1 MQTPEYD
8 ENWEK
13 SNCLPGLRLPNN
25 NSTTPKGA
33 TKRPKKDT
41 PGNDDTIQEIK
52 DLIKDMKQNNNR
64 TTNFSIILYMDE
76 NNYQRISIDSIK
88 EKLKKDYSTNPEM
101 LINSTT
107 KCPFESLKNVL
118 QSLNSSIS
126 RNKSFKTEVKNKIK
140 YVSLNTELALEYL
153 RKMYRKYTN
162 KSTNAFSDIT
172 SLTSIESKKTKL
184 GNKSEKKKLLGNKT
198 KRDSSKSNKDR
209 QSNSDEEDKIYS
221 DFKYLYENLRESN
234 KKKKKNM
241 SNGRKKSK
249 KGKKGNEKTTDKN
262 IGLTISLINDNSE
275 NNDDEDAKSNEPSA
289 PNVCPFSIEDI
300 DKSIN
305 TFNDTEKIV
314 DSYKT
319 KLKQIKLKIE
329 EKERKFKD
337 YERAKSNV
345 ISTVKELNTLY
356 EIMSIKLGIIQST
369 KKNKYYGTTFEKN
382 KKIALNYKLL
392 FEKKTDNVKKNLN
405 NMGLLEIE
413 IAKKGREISQEI
425 KNIHEGFS
433 DNIYIAK
440 NELKKDINNLMKKIG
455 NENKIA
461 DGLNSNDMDYTSNN
475 EQIEDIKKKFNEIEN
490 EISMEKEEFE

>member
-1 MQTPEYD
+1 MQTPGYD
-8 ENWEK
+8 DADWEK

-25 NSTTPKGA
+25 NSTIPKGSN
-33 TKRPKKDT
+33 KRPKKEAL
-41 PGNDDTIQEIK
+41 GNDDTIQEIK

-76 NNYQRISIDSIK
+76 NDYQKISIDSIK

-126 RNKSFKTEVKNKIK
+126 RNRSFKTEVKNKIK

-153 RKMYRKYTN
+153 RKMYKKYTN
-162 KSTNAFSDIT
+162 KNPNVFSDIT
-172 SLTSIESKKTKL
+172 SLTSIDSKKTKL

-198 KRDSSKSNKDR
+198 KRDSSKSNKDK
-209 QSNSDEEDKIYS
+209 QSNSDDDEDKIYS

-234 KKKKKNM
+234 KKKKKN
-241 SNGRKKSK
+241 SRKKSK
-249 KGKKGNEKTTDKN
+249 KGKKGNEKIIDKN
-262 IGLTISLINDNSE
+262 VGLTISLMNDTSE
-275 NNDDEDAKSNEPSA
+275 NNDDEDDKTNEPSA

-300 DKSIN
+300 EKSIN
-305 TFNDTEKIV
+305 TINDTGKII

-319 KLKQIKLKIE
+319 KLKQIKSKIE
-329 EKERKFKD
+329 DKERKYKD

-345 ISTVKELNTLY
+345 ISTIKELNTLY

-369 KKNKYYGTTFEKN
+369 KKNKYYGATFEKN

-392 FEKKTDNVKKNLN
+392 FEKKTDNVKKNSN

-440 NELKKDINNLMKKIG
+440 NELKKDINNLMKKIS
-455 NENKIA
+455 NENKIV
-461 DGLNSNDMDYTSNN
+461 DGVNGNDMDYNSNN
-475 EQIEDIKKKFNEIEN
+475 EQIEDIKKKFNDIEN
-490 EISMEKEEFE
+490 EINMEKEEYE

>member
-1 MQTPEYD
+1 MQTPGYD
-8 ENWEK
+8 DADWEK

-25 NSTTPKGA
+25 NSTIPKGSN
-33 TKRPKKDT
+33 KRPKKEAL
-41 PGNDDTIQEIK
+41 GNDDTIQEIK

-76 NNYQRISIDSIK
+76 NDYQKISIDSIK

-126 RNKSFKTEVKNKIK
+126 RNRSFKTEVKNKIK

-153 RKMYRKYTN
+153 RKMYKKYTN
-162 KSTNAFSDIT
+162 KNPNVFSDIT
-172 SLTSIESKKTKL
+172 SLTSIDSKKTKL

-209 QSNSDEEDKIYS
+209 QSNSDDDEDKIYS

-234 KKKKKNM
+234 KKKKKN
-241 SNGRKKSK
+241 SRKKSK
-249 KGKKGNEKTTDKN
+249 KGKKGNEKIIDKN
-262 IGLTISLINDNSE
+262 VGLTISLMNDTSE
-275 NNDDEDAKSNEPSA
+275 NNDDEDDKTNEPSA

-300 DKSIN
+300 EKSIN
-305 TFNDTEKIV
+305 TINDTGKII

-319 KLKQIKLKIE
+319 KLKQIKSKIE
-329 EKERKFKD
+329 DKERKYKD

-345 ISTVKELNTLY
+345 ISTIKELNTLY

-392 FEKKTDNVKKNLN
+392 FEKKTDNVKKNSN

-440 NELKKDINNLMKKIG
+440 NELKKDINNLMKKIS
-455 NENKIA
+455 NENKIV
-461 DGLNSNDMDYTSNN
+461 DGVNGNDMDYNSNN
-475 EQIEDIKKKFNEIEN
+475 EQIEDIKKKFNDIEN
-490 EISMEKEEFE
+490 EINMEKEEYE

>member
-1 MQTPEYD
+1 M
-8 ENWEK
+8 
-13 SNCLPGLRLPNN
+13 
-25 NSTTPKGA
+25 
-33 TKRPKKDT
+33 
-41 PGNDDTIQEIK
+41 
-52 DLIKDMKQNNNR
+52 
-64 TTNFSIILYMDE
+64 
-76 NNYQRISIDSIK
+76 
-88 EKLKKDYSTNPEM
+88 
-101 LINSTT
+101 
-107 KCPFESLKNVL
+107 
-118 QSLNSSIS
+118 
-126 RNKSFKTEVKNKIK
+126 
-140 YVSLNTELALEYL
+140 
-153 RKMYRKYTN
+153 
-162 KSTNAFSDIT
+162 DIT
-172 SLTSIESKKTKL
+172 SLTSIDSKKTKL

-198 KRDSSKSNKDR
+198 KRDSSKSNEDR

-234 KKKKKNM
+234 KKKKKNI
-241 SNGRKKSK
+241 SNIRKKSK
-249 KGKKGNEKTTDKN
+249 KGKKGNEKTIDKN
-262 IGLTISLINDNSE
+262 IGLTISLINDTSE
-275 NNDDEDAKSNEPSA
+275 NNDDEDAKNNEPSA

-425 KNIHEGFS
+425 KNIHEGYS

>member
-1 MQTPEYD
+1 MQTPGCD

-13 SNCLPGLRLPNN
+13 LNCLPGLRLPNN
-25 NSTTPKGA
+25 NSITPKGGN
-33 TKRPKKDT
+33 KRPKKET
-41 PGNDDTIQEIK
+41 PGNDETIQEIK

-76 NNYQRISIDSIK
+76 NNYQKISIDSIR

-101 LINSTT
+101 LINSST
-107 KCPFESLKNVL
+107 KCPFESVKNVL

-153 RKMYRKYTN
+153 RKMYKKYTN
-162 KSTNAFSDIT
+162 KNPNVFSDIT
-172 SLTSIESKKTKL
+172 SLTSIDSKKTKL

-198 KRDSSKSNKDR
+198 KRDSSKSNKDI

-234 KKKKKNM
+234 KKKKKNFLI
-241 SNGRKKSK
+241 GRKKSK

-262 IGLTISLINDNSE
+262 IGLTISLMNDTEE
-275 NNDDEDAKSNEPSA
+275 NNDDEDVKNNESSA
-289 PNVCPFSIEDI
+289 PNVSPFSMEEI
-300 DKSIN
+300 DEFIN
-305 TFNDTEKIV
+305 TFNDAGKII

-319 KLKQIKLKIE
+319 KLKQIKSKIE
-329 EKERKFKD
+329 ERERKYKD

-345 ISTVKELNTLY
+345 TSTIKELNTLY

-382 KKIALNYKLL
+382 KKIAINYKLL

-405 NMGLLEIE
+405 NMGLVEIE

-440 NELKKDINNLMKKIG
+440 NELKKDINNLVKKIN
-455 NENKIA
+455 NENKIG
-461 DGLNSNDMDYTSNN
+461 DGVSSNDTDYNSNN
-475 EQIEDIKKKFNEIEN
+475 EQIEDIKKKFNDIEN
-490 EISMEKEEFE
+490 EISVEKEEYE

>member
-1 MQTPEYD
+1 MQTPGYD
-8 ENWEK
+8 DADWEK

-25 NSTTPKGA
+25 NSTIPKGSN
-33 TKRPKKDT
+33 KRPKKEAS
-41 PGNDDTIQEIK
+41 GNDDTIQEIK

-76 NNYQRISIDSIK
+76 NDYQKISIDSIK

-126 RNKSFKTEVKNKIK
+126 RNRSFKTEVKNKIK

-153 RKMYRKYTN
+153 RKMYKKYTN
-162 KSTNAFSDIT
+162 KNPNVFSDIT

-209 QSNSDEEDKIYS
+209 QSNSDDDEDKIYS

-234 KKKKKNM
+234 KKKKKN
-241 SNGRKKSK
+241 SRKKSK
-249 KGKKGNEKTTDKN
+249 KGKKGNEKIIDKN
-262 IGLTISLINDNSE
+262 VGLTISLMNDTSE
-275 NNDDEDAKSNEPSA
+275 NNDDEDDKTNEPSA

-300 DKSIN
+300 EKSIN
-305 TFNDTEKIV
+305 TINDTGKII

-319 KLKQIKLKIE
+319 KLKQIKSKIE
-329 EKERKFKD
+329 DKERKYKD

-345 ISTVKELNTLY
+345 ISTIKELNTLY

-392 FEKKTDNVKKNLN
+392 FEKKTDNVKKNSN

-440 NELKKDINNLMKKIG
+440 NELKKDINNLMKKIS
-455 NENKIA
+455 NENKIV
-461 DGLNSNDMDYTSNN
+461 DGVNGNDMDYNSNN
-475 EQIEDIKKKFNEIEN
+475 EQIEDIKKKFNDIEN
-490 EISMEKEEFE
+490 EINMEKEEYE

>member
-1 MQTPEYD
+1 M
-8 ENWEK
+8 
-13 SNCLPGLRLPNN
+13 
-25 NSTTPKGA
+25 
-33 TKRPKKDT
+33 
-41 PGNDDTIQEIK
+41 
-52 DLIKDMKQNNNR
+52 
-64 TTNFSIILYMDE
+64 
-76 NNYQRISIDSIK
+76 
-88 EKLKKDYSTNPEM
+88 LKIM
-101 LINSTT
+101 
-107 KCPFESLKNVL
+107 
-118 QSLNSSIS
+118 
-126 RNKSFKTEVKNKIK
+126 
-140 YVSLNTELALEYL
+140 
-153 RKMYRKYTN
+153 
-162 KSTNAFSDIT
+162 
-172 SLTSIESKKTKL
+172 
-184 GNKSEKKKLLGNKT
+184 
-198 KRDSSKSNKDR
+198 
-209 QSNSDEEDKIYS
+209 
-221 DFKYLYENLRESN
+221 
-234 KKKKKNM
+234 
-241 SNGRKKSK
+241 
-249 KGKKGNEKTTDKN
+249 
-262 IGLTISLINDNSE
+262 
-275 NNDDEDAKSNEPSA
+275 PSA

-345 ISTVKELNTLY
+345 ISTIKELNTLY

-382 KKIALNYKLL
+382 KKAALNYKLL

>member
-1 MQTPEYD
+1 MQTPGYD
-8 ENWEK
+8 DADWEK

-25 NSTTPKGA
+25 NSTIPKGSN
-33 TKRPKKDT
+33 KRPKKEAS
-41 PGNDDTIQEIK
+41 GNDDTIQEIK

-76 NNYQRISIDSIK
+76 NDYQKISIDSIK

-126 RNKSFKTEVKNKIK
+126 RNRSFKTEVKNKIK

-153 RKMYRKYTN
+153 RKMYKKYTN
-162 KSTNAFSDIT
+162 KNPNVFSDIT
-172 SLTSIESKKTKL
+172 SLTSIDSKKTKL

-198 KRDSSKSNKDR
+198 KRDSSKSNKDK
-209 QSNSDEEDKIYS
+209 QSNSDDDEDKIYS

-234 KKKKKNM
+234 KKKKKN
-241 SNGRKKSK
+241 SRKKSK
-249 KGKKGNEKTTDKN
+249 KGKKGNEKIIDKN
-262 IGLTISLINDNSE
+262 VGLTISLMNDTSE
-275 NNDDEDAKSNEPSA
+275 NNDDEDDKTNEPSS

-300 DKSIN
+300 EKSIN
-305 TFNDTEKIV
+305 TINDTGKII

-319 KLKQIKLKIE
+319 KLKQIKSKIE
-329 EKERKFKD
+329 DKERKYKD

-345 ISTVKELNTLY
+345 ISTIKELNTLY

-392 FEKKTDNVKKNLN
+392 FEKKTDNVKKNSN

-440 NELKKDINNLMKKIG
+440 NELKKDINNLMKKIS
-455 NENKIA
+455 NENKIV
-461 DGLNSNDMDYTSNN
+461 DGVNGNDMDYNSNN
-475 EQIEDIKKKFNEIEN
+475 EQIEDIKKKFNDIEN
-490 EISMEKEEFE
+490 EINMEKEEYE

>member
-1 MQTPEYD
+1 MQTPGYD
-8 ENWEK
+8 DADWEK

-25 NSTTPKGA
+25 NSTIPKGSN
-33 TKRPKKDT
+33 KRPKKEAS
-41 PGNDDTIQEIK
+41 GNDDTIQEIK

-76 NNYQRISIDSIK
+76 NDYQKISIDSIK

-126 RNKSFKTEVKNKIK
+126 RNRSFKTEVKNKIK

-153 RKMYRKYTN
+153 RKMYKKYTN
-162 KSTNAFSDIT
+162 KNPNVFSDIT
-172 SLTSIESKKTKL
+172 SLTSIDSKKTKL

-209 QSNSDEEDKIYS
+209 QSNSDDDEDKIYS

-234 KKKKKNM
+234 KKKKKN
-241 SNGRKKSK
+241 SRKKSK
-249 KGKKGNEKTTDKN
+249 KGKKGNEKIIDKN
-262 IGLTISLINDNSE
+262 VGLTISLMNDTSE
-275 NNDDEDAKSNEPSA
+275 NNDDEDDKTNEPSA

-300 DKSIN
+300 EKSIN
-305 TFNDTEKIV
+305 TINDTGKII

-319 KLKQIKLKIE
+319 KLKQIKSKIE
-329 EKERKFKD
+329 DKERKYKD

-345 ISTVKELNTLY
+345 ISTIKELNTLY

-392 FEKKTDNVKKNLN
+392 FEKKTDNVKKNSN

-440 NELKKDINNLMKKIG
+440 NELKKDINNLMKKIS
-455 NENKIA
+455 NENKIV
-461 DGLNSNDMDYTSNN
+461 DGVNGNDMDYNSNN
-475 EQIEDIKKKFNEIEN
+475 EQIEDIKKKFNDIEN
-490 EISMEKEEFE
+490 EINMEKEEYE

>member
-1 MQTPEYD
+1 MQTPGYD
-8 ENWEK
+8 DADWEK

-25 NSTTPKGA
+25 NSTIPKGSN
-33 TKRPKKDT
+33 KRPKKEAL
-41 PGNDDTIQEIK
+41 GNDDTIQEIK

-76 NNYQRISIDSIK
+76 NDYQKISIDSIK

-126 RNKSFKTEVKNKIK
+126 RNRSFKTEVKNKIK

-153 RKMYRKYTN
+153 RKMYKKYTN
-162 KSTNAFSDIT
+162 KNPNVFSDIT
-172 SLTSIESKKTKL
+172 SLTSIDSKKTKL

-198 KRDSSKSNKDR
+198 KRDSSKSNKDK
-209 QSNSDEEDKIYS
+209 QSNSDDDGDKIYS

-234 KKKKKNM
+234 KKKKKN
-241 SNGRKKSK
+241 SRKKSK
-249 KGKKGNEKTTDKN
+249 KGKKGNEKIIDKN
-262 IGLTISLINDNSE
+262 VGLTISLMNDTSE
-275 NNDDEDAKSNEPSA
+275 NNDDEDDKTNEPSA

-300 DKSIN
+300 EKSIN
-305 TFNDTEKIV
+305 TINDTGKII

-319 KLKQIKLKIE
+319 KLKQIKSKIE
-329 EKERKFKD
+329 DKERKYKD

-345 ISTVKELNTLY
+345 ISTIKELNTLY

-392 FEKKTDNVKKNLN
+392 FEKKTDNVKKNSN

-440 NELKKDINNLMKKIG
+440 NELKKDINNLMKKIS
-455 NENKIA
+455 NENKIV
-461 DGLNSNDMDYTSNN
+461 DGVNGNDMDYNSNN
-475 EQIEDIKKKFNEIEN
+475 EQIEDIKKKFNDIEN
-490 EISMEKEEFE
+490 EINMEKEEYE

>member
-1 MQTPEYD
+1 MQTPGYD
-8 ENWEK
+8 DADWEK

-25 NSTTPKGA
+25 NSTIPKGSN
-33 TKRPKKDT
+33 KRPKKEAS
-41 PGNDDTIQEIK
+41 GNDDTIQEIK

-76 NNYQRISIDSIK
+76 NDYQKISIDSIK
-88 EKLKKDYSTNPEM
+88 KKLKKDYSTNPEM

-126 RNKSFKTEVKNKIK
+126 RNRSFKTEVKNKIK

-153 RKMYRKYTN
+153 RKMYKKYTN
-162 KSTNAFSDIT
+162 KNPNVFSDIT
-172 SLTSIESKKTKL
+172 SLTSIDSKKTKL

-209 QSNSDEEDKIYS
+209 QSNSDDDEDKIYS

-234 KKKKKNM
+234 KKKKKN
-241 SNGRKKSK
+241 SRKKSK
-249 KGKKGNEKTTDKN
+249 KGKKGNEKIIDKN
-262 IGLTISLINDNSE
+262 VGLTISLMNDTSE
-275 NNDDEDAKSNEPSA
+275 NNDDEDDKTNEPSA

-300 DKSIN
+300 EKSIN
-305 TFNDTEKIV
+305 TINDTGKII

-319 KLKQIKLKIE
+319 KLKQIKSKIE
-329 EKERKFKD
+329 DKERKYKD

-345 ISTVKELNTLY
+345 ISTIKELNTLY

-392 FEKKTDNVKKNLN
+392 FEKKTDNVKKNSN

-440 NELKKDINNLMKKIG
+440 NELKKDINNLMKKIS
-455 NENKIA
+455 NENKIV
-461 DGLNSNDMDYTSNN
+461 DGVNGNDMDYNSNN
-475 EQIEDIKKKFNEIEN
+475 EQIEDIKKKFNDIEN
-490 EISMEKEEFE
+490 EINMEKEEYE

>member
-1 MQTPEYD
+1 MQTPGYD
-8 ENWEK
+8 DADWEK

-25 NSTTPKGA
+25 NSTIPKGSN
-33 TKRPKKDT
+33 KRPKKEAS
-41 PGNDDTIQEIK
+41 GNDDTIQEIK

-76 NNYQRISIDSIK
+76 NDYQKISIDSIK

-126 RNKSFKTEVKNKIK
+126 RNRSFKTEVKNKIK

-153 RKMYRKYTN
+153 RKMYKKYTN
-162 KSTNAFSDIT
+162 KNPNVFSDIT

-198 KRDSSKSNKDR
+198 KRDSSKSNKDK
-209 QSNSDEEDKIYS
+209 QSNSDDDEDKIYS

-234 KKKKKNM
+234 KKKKKN
-241 SNGRKKSK
+241 SRKKSK
-249 KGKKGNEKTTDKN
+249 KGKKGNEKIIDKN
-262 IGLTISLINDNSE
+262 VGLTISLMNDTSE
-275 NNDDEDAKSNEPSA
+275 NNDDEDDKTNEPSA

-300 DKSIN
+300 EKSIN
-305 TFNDTEKIV
+305 TINDTGKII

-319 KLKQIKLKIE
+319 KLKQIKSKIE
-329 EKERKFKD
+329 DKERKYKD

-345 ISTVKELNTLY
+345 ISTIKELNTLY

-392 FEKKTDNVKKNLN
+392 FEKKTDNVKKNSN

-440 NELKKDINNLMKKIG
+440 NELKKDINNLMKKIS
-455 NENKIA
+455 NENKIV
-461 DGLNSNDMDYTSNN
+461 DGVNGNDMDYNSNN
-475 EQIEDIKKKFNEIEN
+475 EQIEDIKKKFNDIEN
-490 EISMEKEEFE
+490 EINMEKEEYE

>member
-1 MQTPEYD
+1 MQTPGYD
-8 ENWEK
+8 DADWEK

-25 NSTTPKGA
+25 NSTIPKGSN
-33 TKRPKKDT
+33 KRPKKEAL
-41 PGNDDTIQEIK
+41 GNDDTIQEIK

-76 NNYQRISIDSIK
+76 NDYQKISIDSIK

-126 RNKSFKTEVKNKIK
+126 RNRSFKTEVKNKIK

-153 RKMYRKYTN
+153 RKMYKKYTN
-162 KSTNAFSDIT
+162 KNPNVFSDIT

-198 KRDSSKSNKDR
+198 KRDSSKSNKDK
-209 QSNSDEEDKIYS
+209 QSNSDDDEDKIYS

-234 KKKKKNM
+234 KKKKKN
-241 SNGRKKSK
+241 SRKKSK
-249 KGKKGNEKTTDKN
+249 KGKKGNEKIIDKN
-262 IGLTISLINDNSE
+262 VGLTISLMNDTSE
-275 NNDDEDAKSNEPSA
+275 NNDDEDDKTNEPSA

-300 DKSIN
+300 EKSIN
-305 TFNDTEKIV
+305 TINDTGKII

-319 KLKQIKLKIE
+319 KLKQIKSKIE
-329 EKERKFKD
+329 DKERKYKD

-345 ISTVKELNTLY
+345 ISTIKELNTLY

-392 FEKKTDNVKKNLN
+392 FEKKTDNVKKNSN

-440 NELKKDINNLMKKIG
+440 NELKKDINNLMKKIS
-455 NENKIA
+455 NENKIV
-461 DGLNSNDMDYTSNN
+461 DGVNGNDMDYNSNN
-475 EQIEDIKKKFNEIEN
+475 EQIEDIKKKFNDIEN
-490 EISMEKEEFE
+490 EINMEKEEYE

>member
-1 MQTPEYD
+1 MQTPGYD
-8 ENWEK
+8 DADWEK

-25 NSTTPKGA
+25 NSTIPKGSN
-33 TKRPKKDT
+33 KRPKKEAL
-41 PGNDDTIQEIK
+41 GNDDTIQEIK

-76 NNYQRISIDSIK
+76 NDYQKISIDSIK

-126 RNKSFKTEVKNKIK
+126 RNRSFKTEVKNKIK

-153 RKMYRKYTN
+153 RKMYKKYTN
-162 KSTNAFSDIT
+162 KNPNVFSDIT
-172 SLTSIESKKTKL
+172 SLTSIDSKKTKL

-198 KRDSSKSNKDR
+198 KRDSSKSNKDK
-209 QSNSDEEDKIYS
+209 QSNSDDDEDKIYS

-234 KKKKKNM
+234 KKKKKN
-241 SNGRKKSK
+241 SRKKSK
-249 KGKKGNEKTTDKN
+249 KGKKGNEKIIDKN
-262 IGLTISLINDNSE
+262 VGLTISLMNDTSE
-275 NNDDEDAKSNEPSA
+275 NNDDEDDKTNEPSA

-300 DKSIN
+300 EKSIN
-305 TFNDTEKIV
+305 TINDTGKII

-319 KLKQIKLKIE
+319 KLKQIKSKIE
-329 EKERKFKD
+329 DKERKYKD

-345 ISTVKELNTLY
+345 ISTIKELNTLY

-392 FEKKTDNVKKNLN
+392 FEKKTDNVKKNSN

-440 NELKKDINNLMKKIG
+440 NELKKDINNLMKKIS
-455 NENKIA
+455 NENKIV
-461 DGLNSNDMDYTSNN
+461 DGVNGNDMDYNSNN
-475 EQIEDIKKKFNEIEN
+475 EQIEDIKKKFNDIEN
-490 EISMEKEEFE
+490 EINMEKEEYE